1 MFFLDLDPFL
11 HIFSTSLFLLEG
23 GREKLRE
30 IMSKERDA
38 DKREDTILFSY
49 IHTRFVNFCLWMTLT
64 RCLLFLFLKI
74 TGRVQEHG

>member
-1 MFFLDLDPFL
+1 MFFLDLDPLL

-38 DKREDTILFSY
+38 DKREDTILFFIHSY
-49 IHTRFVNFCLWMTLT
+49 
-64 RCLLFLFLKI
+64 
-74 TGRVQEHG
+74 